1 MTCKQQIYPIARLI
15 LTISLFIFSSCAYFN
30 TFYNAQ
36 LYFENAEKQRLEKA
50 GESIPPAAIDA
61 YGKVIEKSQHVIDKY
76 PDSKYVQEARL
87 LIGKARFHRKE
98 YRIAETLFNQYTEIY
113 SNEVEEAEFWQALCK
128 WKLGKPQPA
137 LDVLKSMLVASTDND
152 FISKIHL
159 AIAEI
164 YLETD
169 EPSKALEHLVLAAE
183 TNKNRDERGQ
193 IYFRIAD
200 LAYSAENYE
209 QALKA
214 NEEVVKNTTSKKRKE
229 EANLQIVRI
238 HRLLGK
244 WDKVK
249 SLIKSM
255 LLDDIYRSI
264 HGDLELELVKLYQM
278 DNQIEEAITRI
289 ESIKEDY
296 KNSKTSAEAYFIHG
310 EISLFDQWNLVNA
323 EKYFGQVSREFRQ
336 SMFTSTANLRAKE
349 ITEYQTSLT
358 EISSLE
364 ENSAL
369 IRAALDT
376 LEYDSLKQVQEEELN
391 TSQLSISNHLYNLGE
406 LDAFHFKRQD
416 SSLAHFQ
423 RIVDEFP
430 ESDFYPKAL
439 FVLYYIHFTNENK
452 ESADLYS
459 KRILDELPSS
469 EYADYLR
476 KALNLPV
483 DPESVQAIL
492 RQGELEWLVNPSNA
506 LTFYRDIIIKDSQSE
521 TASRAAY
528 FLAYHYDYTFFE
540 HDSAMKYYSLL
551 NDNYYDSEQAI
562 ASRDRYSQLSQAVI
576 ETKKDTLSEGPIFD
590 TEQDSL
596 SNQEVDENK
605 KNEILNPK
613 FIKTKQDSLE
623 Y

>member
-183 TNKNRDERGQ
+183 MNKNRDERGQ

-255 LLDDIYRSI
+255 LLDDIYTSI

-289 ESIKEDY
+289 ESIKEEY

>member
-61 YGKVIEKSQHVIDKY
+61 YGKVIEKSQYVIDKY

-113 SNEVEEAEFWQALCK
+113 SDKVEEAEFWQALCK

-169 EPSKALEHLVLAAE
+169 EPGKALEHLVLAAE

-238 HRLLGK
+238 HRLLGN

-364 ENSAL
+364 ENNAL
-369 IRAALDT
+369 IRATLDT

-562 ASRDRYSQLSQAVI
+562 ASHDRYSQLSQAVI

>member
-183 TNKNRDERGQ
+183 MNKNRDERGQ

-364 ENSAL
+364 ENNAL

-416 SSLAHFQ
+416 SSMVYFQ

>member
-1 MTCKQQIYPIARLI
+1 MTCKQQICPTARLI
-15 LTISLFIFSSCAYFN
+15 FTISLFVFSSCAYFN

-36 LYFENAEKQRLEKA
+36 LYFEKAEKERLEKA

-98 YRIAETLFNQYTEIY
+98 YRVAETLFNQYTELY
-113 SNEVEEAEFWQALCK
+113 SDDVEEAEFWLALCK

-137 LDVLKSMLVASTDND
+137 LDVLQSMLNASNDND

-169 EPSKALEHLVLAAE
+169 EPGKALEHLVLAAE
-183 TNKNRDERGQ
+183 TNNDRDERGQ

-200 LAYSAENYE
+200 LAYSAENFE

-238 HRLLGK
+238 HRLLGN

-255 LLDDIYRSI
+255 LLDDIYASI

-289 ESIKEDY
+289 ETIKEDY

-310 EISLFDQWNLVNA
+310 EISLYDQWNLVNA
-323 EKYFGQVSREFRQ
+323 EKYFGQVTREYRQ
-336 SMFTSTANLRAKE
+336 SSYTSTANLRAKE
-349 ITEYQTSLT
+349 ITEYQESLT

-364 ENSAL
+364 ESNSQ
-369 IRAALDT
+369 IVAALDT
-376 LEYDSLKQVQEEELN
+376 LENDSLKQIKKEELQA
-391 TSQLSISNHLYNLGE
+391 SEMSISNHLYNLGE

-416 SSLAHFQ
+416 SSLVHFQ
-423 RIVDEFP
+423 RIVDDFP
-430 ESDFYPKAL
+430 ESDFYPKSL
-439 FVLYYIHFTNENK
+439 FVLYYIHFSNENE
-452 ESADLYS
+452 ESAELYS
-459 KRILDELPSS
+459 KRILGELPSS

-483 DPESVQAIL
+483 DPESVQAML
-492 RQGELEWLVNPSNA
+492 RQGELEWLVNPSYA
-506 LTFYRDIIIKDSQSE
+506 LTYYRNIIQKESQSE
-521 TASRAAY
+521 TAARAAY

-540 HDSAMKYYSLL
+540 QDSALKYYSWL
-551 NDNYYDSEQAI
+551 NDNYNDSEQAD
-562 ASRDRYSQLSQAVI
+562 ASRDRYSQLSQLVI
-576 ETKKDTLSEGPIFD
+576 ETKKDTLSENPVFE
-590 TEQDSL
+590 TKKDSL
-596 SNQEVDENK
+596 FNQEVDEK
-605 KNEILNPK
+605 KQTDLLDK
-613 FIKTKQDSLE
+613 TVVKTKRDSLVH
-623 Y
+623 